1 MAGSVLHVRCRSRL
15 RSLAACLHGD
25 GPWSVIHQVITR
37 PSLLSQA
44 GLATDKAYARKL
56 EARLSAS
63 KSLSDL
69 QLRCCEYKQRVRQL
83 QGDVQEAEAKVQ
95 SAQEVADARSDE
107 VLSAR
112 MQPWILCNCGCI
124 VSLLRLPHGLSRL

>member
-1 MAGSVLHVRCRSRL
+1 M
-15 RSLAACLHGD
+15 
-25 GPWSVIHQVITR
+25 
-37 PSLLSQA
+37 
-44 GLATDKAYARKL
+44 ATDKAYARKL

-112 MQPWILCNCGCI
+112 MQPRILCNCGCI
-124 VSLLRLPHGLSRL
+124 VFLLRLQHGLSRL